1 MKKSNLNELKRMQ
14 HLAGIINESL
24 SSQDIDGIIKTHG
37 FEVTDMESLKN
48 EMEYSDLID
57 TVAEKIKGSAIGSMS
72 TKEQVPFFLKA
83 KQALLQYGKEK
94 FGSMKESQVNEEQ
107 YAEPIVM
114 IQNIVDN
121 WADGGIDAEPAMT
134 RIDKILQGDYEDESG
149 EGYED
154 EGYQF

>member
-1 MKKSNLNELKRMQ
+1 MKQQINEIKRMQ
-14 HLAGIINESL
+14 QLAGLINESL
-24 SSQDIDGIIKTHG
+24 SSQDIDEIIKKNG
-37 FEVTDMESLKN
+37 YEVKDMKSLKH

-57 TVAEKIKGSAIGSMS
+57 AVAEKIEGSAISKASNDGY
-72 TKEQVPFFLKA
+72 TKA
-83 KQALLQYGKEK
+83 KQALLQYGEKK

-107 YAEPIVM
+107 YAKPIVM

-149 EGYED
+149 EGYEIN
-154 EGYQF
+154 